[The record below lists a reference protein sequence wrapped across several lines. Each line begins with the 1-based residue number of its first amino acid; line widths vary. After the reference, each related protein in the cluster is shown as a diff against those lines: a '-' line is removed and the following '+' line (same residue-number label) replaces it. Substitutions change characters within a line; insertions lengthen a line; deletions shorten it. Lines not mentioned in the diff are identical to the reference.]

1 MFDHNPNIETN
12 PAVTNLSVGLGD
24 SLNLVLLLDGERVG
38 GFLGAVH
45 DLISQALSTRLDVSE
60 GTVSSTLSDQR
71 KSLIDSSER
80 RDIDSLSS
88 DDTARSD
95 TSGVFASTTVLNGVN
110 EDLDRVLIGQK
121 VNDLESLLDDSDSH
135 LLLTVVST
143 LHHHG
148 VDESLNNWAGGLSES
163 LLLVATS
170 SVGEIHSS

>member
-1 MFDHNPNIETN
+1 MCDHNPIIETN

-24 SLNLVLLLDGERVG
+24 SLNLILLLDGERVG

-45 DLISQALSTRLDVSE
+45 DFVGQALSTRLDVSE
-60 GTVSSTLSDQR
+60 GAVSSTLSDQR
-71 KSLIDSSER
+71 ESLIDSSKR

-88 DDTARSD
+88 DNTTRSD
-95 TSGVFASTTVLNGVN
+95 TGGIFASTSVLDGVN
-110 EDLDRVLIGQK
+110 KDLYRVLIGQK
-121 VNDLESLLDDSDSH
+121 MNDLESLLDDSNSH

-170 SVGEIHSS
+170 SVREIHSS

>member
-1 MFDHNPNIETN
+1 VVGHNPNIETN

-24 SLNLVLLLDGERVG
+24 SLNLILLLDGERVG

-45 DLISQALSTRLDVSE
+45 DLISQALGTRLDVSE
-60 GTVSSTLSDQR
+60 GAVSSTLSDQGD
-71 KSLIDSSER
+71 SLVDSSKWG
-80 RDIDSLSS
+80 DINSLSS
-88 DDTARSD
+88 DNTTRSD
-95 TSGVFASTTVLNGVN
+95 TGGIFSSTTVLDGINKN
-110 EDLDRVLIGQK
+110 LDGVLIGQK
-121 VNDLESLLDDSDSH
+121 VNNLERLLDDSDSQ

-170 SVGEIHSS
+170 SVGKIHSG